1 MGLAQEFKSF
11 ALKGNVVDLA
21 VAVVIGKAFGD
32 IVSAFV
38 ADVIMPIVSLILPT
52 KSWVTWEVGGIKL
65 GHLLGSILDFL
76 IIAFVLFIVVVK
88 VMGMF
93 KKAER
98 EPTPTTK
105 PCPECLE
112 VIPLAAR
119 RCRACTAVLAS

>member
-38 ADVIMPIVSLILPT
+38 ADVIMPIVALILPT
-52 KSWVTWEVGGIKL
+52 KAWAAWEVGGLKL
-65 GHLLGSILDFL
+65 GHLLAAVLDFL

-112 VIPLAAR
+112 VIPLAAK
-119 RCRACTAVLAS
+119 RCRACTAVLT